1 MIELINI
8 SKQYSSLKAV
18 DDLSLVV
25 QPGRIC
31 GFLGPNGAGKT
42 TTIRMLMN
50 IIHPDEGSIQFD
62 GSPERPAAEQ
72 FGYLPEERGLYQK
85 ISVEETLRYFAH
97 LRNVSDANDK
107 ILALLEQ
114 FDLHERLNSKV
125 SELSK
130 GNQQKLQFIN
140 TILHD
145 PEYII
150 LDEPFSGLDP
160 VNQLVLKQILDEKK
174 AAGKTIIFSSH
185 QMDQVEKICDDVVM
199 IHKGS
204 SVLAGD
210 LKTIKRRHGQT
221 QLQVIP
227 ESPADLEHPIFSDLE
242 ADIRDDAAYL
252 SLDGNKKQDL
262 ISRINQVL
270 AVQSIKVDEPGLE
283 EIFIQLVQGER
294 T

>member
-8 SKQYSSLKAV
+8 TKEYSALKAV
-18 DDLSLVV
+18 DDLSIQV

-50 IIHPDEGSIQFD
+50 IIQPDAGQVKFD
-62 GSPERPAAEQ
+62 GSDQRPESVQ

-85 ISVEETLRYFAH
+85 ITVAETLQYFAH
-97 LRNVSDANDK
+97 LRNVSDAHTK
-107 ILALLEQ
+107 MMEILRS
-114 FDLHERLNSKV
+114 FDLEGRSQSKV

-145 PEYII
+145 PEYIV

-160 VNQLVLKQILDEKK
+160 VNQLILKEILEEKK
-174 AAGKTIIFSSH
+174 RAGKTIIFSSH

-199 IHKGS
+199 INQGKLILS
-204 SVLAGD
+204 GD
-210 LKTIKRRHGQT
+210 LKSIKRDYGKTHLELVPEDVEALKHPILAQLKAEIGEDAAHIPLNGNDVQGLIT
-221 QLQVIP
+221 QLN
-227 ESPADLEHPIFSDLE
+227 
-242 ADIRDDAAYL
+242 AAMKL
-252 SLDGNKKQDL
+252 
-262 ISRINQVL
+262 R
-270 AVQSIKVDEPGLE
+270 SIKVDEPGLE
-283 EIFIQLVQGER
+283 EIFIQLVQGAGA
-294 T
+294 